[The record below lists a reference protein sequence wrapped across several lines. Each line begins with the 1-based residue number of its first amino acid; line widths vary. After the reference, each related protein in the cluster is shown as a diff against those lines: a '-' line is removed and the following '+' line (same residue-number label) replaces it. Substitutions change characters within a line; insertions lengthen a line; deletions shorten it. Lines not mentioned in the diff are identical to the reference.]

1 MSLSYQETKLVRST
15 IPSLKEHGEHIATVF
30 YKSMLRNHPELN
42 NYFNNVNMQNGSQP
56 RALTSLILAFA
67 SGETRHLEVR
77 PNDPWPPQVYSW
89 NGKEWECRH
98 V

>member
-67 SGETRHLEVR
+67 SNITHISELI
-77 PNDPWPPQVYSW
+77 PMM
-89 NGKEWECRH
+89 
-98 V
+98 